1 MTELLGE
8 LRRFYGDEVD
18 RLLSPARELDRHY
31 IPSRYPSVYDS
42 GYPGLYYDEAAL
54 IGNLNP

>member
-1 MTELLGE
+1 MAELLGE

-31 IPSRYPSVYDS
+31 VPSRYPNVQATQAYTMARSLPV
-42 GYPGLYYDEAAL
+42 GLL
-54 IGNLNP
+54 SM